1 MRSSRFILAILIF
14 LTPLSGI
21 FGQSEFMDRDQHGF
35 GTEIEVMMDETEFE
49 QVGFYAG
56 YSVNGLL
63 DIGLRVGHGRGRTS
77 IPGEKSY
84 HISASYGF
92 TVLKQ
97 DRLVP
102 LTIIVPGS
110 LHTAKVVGDSL
121 DDAGLVKTGT
131 GYRIGLEI
139 FRYVF
144 AAPRWY
150 IRYGAFLDHESSTYI
165 VERKNGITGG
175 GYPSSQKSY
184 DLFYGLLCGFS
195 FRPNRPNRG
204 IAVSMDLRYYGEDQH
219 SLRLAPSLS
228 VTVVE
233 NTLEAEK

>member
-1 MRSSRFILAILIF
+1 MRSSRFTLVILVLLI
-14 LTPLSGI
+14 PLSGI
-21 FGQSEFMDRDQHGF
+21 FAQSEFMDKDQHGF
-35 GTEIEVMMDETEFE
+35 GTEIEVIMNAAEFE
-49 QVGFYAG
+49 QVGLTAG

-63 DIGLRVGHGRGRTS
+63 DIGLRVGHSRGRTG
-77 IPGEKSY
+77 IPGEESY
-84 HISASYGF
+84 RISASYGF

-102 LTIIVPGS
+102 LTIMVPGS
-110 LHTAKVVGDSL
+110 LHAAKVVGESL

-139 FRYVF
+139 FRYVY

-150 IRYGAFLDHESSTYI
+150 LRYGAFLDHESATYI
-165 VERKNGITGG
+165 LERKNGVTGS

-184 DLFYGLLCGFS
+184 DLFYGLLLGFS

-204 IAVSMDLRYYGEDQH
+204 IVVSMDLKYYIEDDH

-233 NTLEAEK
+233 NNLEATK